1 MTIHWTKVATEAAMA
16 LVLLGTMALSA
27 CETSSNTTTGLYDPS
42 SDNTESVPYDA
53 WFKDRPQ

>member
-1 MTIHWTKVATEAAMA
+1 MA

>member
-1 MTIHWTKVATEAAMA
+1 MTVQWMRLGMQAATA

-27 CETSSNTTTGLYDPS
+27 CETPSRAPTGLYDPS
-42 SDNTESVPYDA
+42 SDNSESVPYDA

>member
-1 MTIHWTKVATEAAMA
+1 MQAATG

-27 CETSSNTTTGLYDPS
+27 CETPSNTPTGLYDPS
-42 SDNTESVPYDA
+42 SDNSESIPYDA